1 MKIKECN
8 RLSAVSCTPTLFMLE
23 VLYVVASHASQP
35 FLEWLPLSEYNPT
48 DISTRRIVGF
58 VKPVSYVH
66 KFKVRRCYTIM

>member
-1 MKIKECN
+1 MQPFK
-8 RLSAVSCTPTLFMLE
+8 RSFLHSALFMLD
-23 VLYVVASHASQP
+23 VLLVASHASQP

-48 DISTRRIVGF
+48 DISTRRRIVGF